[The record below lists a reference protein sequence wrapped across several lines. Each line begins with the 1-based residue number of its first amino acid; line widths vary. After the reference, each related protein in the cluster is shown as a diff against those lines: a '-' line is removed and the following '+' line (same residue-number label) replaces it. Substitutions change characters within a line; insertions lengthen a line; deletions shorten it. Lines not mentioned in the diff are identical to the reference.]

1 MNNENTFNGLLS
13 ITRSNEAILW
23 QEPFDKNRTHFRLD
37 KQLVYKYHL
46 KNGTSLLCEIQG
58 NKVKQILKINGLDP
72 VDFKNRK
79 NYDKLIASNPNQ
91 RFDFSTSQYDSLRI
105 IDLLI
110 PVGKGTRA
118 LIVSPPKAGKTI
130 LLEQLANGIREINP
144 KTRVIILLI
153 DERPEEVTS
162 FKMQTKAM
170 IYHSSM
176 DKGFNSHIQLSN
188 LLIDHMKLELECGND
203 VVILIDSLT
212 RMGRAYNNSDTRS
225 RSRTMSGGLGSGALE
240 IPRRLFG
247 LARNVEGGGS
257 CTILATI
264 LRDTGSRMDEVIF
277 QEFKGTGNSE
287 IILDREIAEERIFP
301 AINIKESGTR
311 KEELLLA
318 VEDLEKINKL
328 RRELLQ
334 LPKGRAVQRLKTLME
349 QFPNNTELINSL

>member
-1 MNNENTFNGLLS
+1 MKNLKKFTGIVS
-13 ITRSNEAILW
+13 ISRQNEAVLW
-23 QEPFDKNRTHFRLD
+23 THPFDKNETWYRVD
-37 KQLVYKYHL
+37 KQLLYKYQL
-46 KNGTSLLCEIQG
+46 RNGAILQCETSG
-58 NKVKQILKINGLDP
+58 NRIKQIVTINGLDP
-72 VDFKNRK
+72 EAYKARK
-79 NYDKLIASNPNQ
+79 SYEKLIASNPSE
-91 RFDFSTSQYDSLRI
+91 RFDFSSSKYESLRI

-110 PVGKGTRA
+110 PVGKGTRG

-130 LLEQLANGIREINP
+130 LLEQLANGIMETNP
-144 KTRVIILLI
+144 ETRIIILLI

-162 FKMQTKAM
+162 FKMQTKAL

-176 DKGFNSHIQLSN
+176 DKGFNSHVQLSD
-188 LLIDHMKLELECGND
+188 LLIDHIKLELECGND
-203 VVILIDSLT
+203 IVILIDSLT

-240 IPRRLFG
+240 IPRKLFG

-301 AINIKESGTR
+301 AIDIKESGTR

-318 VEDLEKINKL
+318 EEDLDQLRKL

-334 LPKGRAVQRLKTLME
+334 MPKGRAVQRMLTLLE
-349 QFPNNTELINSL
+349 TYSTNKELINSF

>member
-1 MNNENTFNGLLS
+1 MKDKNKFEGLIS
-13 ITRSNEAILW
+13 ITRQQEAILW
-23 QEPFDKNRTHFRLD
+23 QEPYDKNFTYFKLD
-37 KQLVYKYHL
+37 RQLVRKFQL
-46 KNGTSLLCEIQG
+46 RNGVRLECEVQG
-58 NKVKQILKINGLDP
+58 KRIKQIVKINGKDP
-72 VDFKNRK
+72 EQFKLRK
-79 NYDKLIASNPNQ
+79 NYDKLIATNPHE
-91 RFDFSTSQYDSLRI
+91 RFDFSSVKYESLRI
-105 IDLLI
+105 IDMLI
-110 PVGKGTRA
+110 PLGKGTRG

-130 LLEQLANGIREINP
+130 LLEQLANGIMEVSP
-144 KTRVIILLI
+144 QTRVILLLI

-162 FKMQTKAM
+162 FKMQTKAKVF
-170 IYHSSM
+170 HSSM
-176 DKGFNSHIQLSN
+176 DKGFNSHVQLSD
-188 LLIDHMKLELECGND
+188 LLIDHIKLELECGND
-203 VVILIDSLT
+203 IVILIDSLT

-240 IPRRLFG
+240 IPRKLFG

-301 AINIKESGTR
+301 AIDIKESGTR

-318 VEDLEKINKL
+318 EDDLEKIYRL

-334 LPKGRAVQRLKTLME
+334 MPKGRAIQRLQTLLE
-349 QFPNNTELINSL
+349 AYATNEALIDSL

>member
-1 MNNENTFNGLLS
+1 MKKQNTFTGIVS
-13 ITRSNEAILW
+13 ISRQNEAILW
-23 QEPFDKNRTHFRLD
+23 QQPFDRHETFFRLNR
-37 KQLVYKYHL
+37 QLLQKYKVR
-46 KNGTSLLCEIQG
+46 NGADLLCETQNGRIRR
-58 NKVKQILKINGLDP
+58 ILQINGREP
-72 VDFKNRK
+72 EVFKTRK
-79 NYDKLIASNPNQ
+79 SYENLIASSASE
-91 RFDFSTSQYDSLRI
+91 RFDFGSSKYVSLRLL
-105 IDLLI
+105 DLLI
-110 PVGKGTRA
+110 PVGKGTRG

-130 LLEQLANGIREINP
+130 LLEEIANGIREINP
-144 KTRVIILLI
+144 ATRVIILLI

-162 FKMQTKAM
+162 FKMTTSAQ

-176 DKGFNSHIQLSN
+176 DKGFNSHIQLCD
-188 LLIDHMKLELECGND
+188 LLIDHIKLELECGND
-203 VVILIDSLT
+203 VIILIDSLT

-277 QEFKGTGNSE
+277 QEFKGTGNCE
-287 IILDREIAEERIFP
+287 IILDRGIAEERIFP

-311 KEELLLA
+311 KEELLIEEA
-318 VEDLEKINKL
+318 DLEKINRL

-334 LPKGRAVQRLKTLME
+334 MPGSRAVQQLLSLFEK
-349 QFPNNTELINSL
+349 FPTNRELLDSL